1 MLKSS
6 KQLLAAPLSLIAA
19 ALATTAALQPP
30 PLAAQELG
38 GCPMY
43 PRNNIW
49 NVPVDKLPVHAN
61 SAKFIE
67 TGGIQRNLHPD
78 FSKTGGI
85 PYIIVPANQPMVPIT
100 LASGES
106 DPGPYPIP
114 DNLPIEAGAGPDSDN
129 HGIILQQGTCKL
141 YEIYQATKN
150 PDGTWKGSSG
160 AVFDLKANGLRPD
173 GWTSADAAGFAI
185 LPGLIRWDEIQAGE
199 IKHAIRLTIPK
210 TRNEYVWPAR
220 HFASRLWEPI
230 YPPMG
235 TRFRLKANYDISGFP
250 KEVQVVLRAIKKYGM
265 LLADNGQ
272 SWFLTGSPDS
282 HWDDE
287 IWTTIKRVKGS
298 DLEAVDTSSL
308 MISPNSAQA
317 GTVATIAKSEVPFSA
332 SPVFDLQV
340 GSTHMI
346 RLTGNVTAPVFTG
359 LLDGQNVSFLI
370 CQDDTGGRQFTWP
383 SNVLGGMK
391 VGLAPRACL
400 AQQFIVNG
408 NLLQASAPGVITI
421 PPAAAAAAPAAAA
434 PAAPTPP
441 PAAAPVK

>member
-1 MLKSS
+1 MLKLNRSFMHMA
-6 KQLLAAPLSLIAA
+6 LAAAA
-19 ALATTAALQPP
+19 AIQ

-38 GCPMY
+38 GCPVF

-49 NVPVDKLPVHAN
+49 NVPIDKMPVHAN

-78 FSKTGGI
+78 FSKQGGI
-85 PYIIVPANQPMVPIT
+85 PFIVVPATQPMVPIT
-100 LASGES
+100 FTSGES

-114 DNLPIEAGAGPDSDN
+114 DNLPVEAGSGPDSDN
-129 HGIILQQGTCKL
+129 HGLILQQGTCKL
-141 YEIYQATKN
+141 YEIYQVAKN

-160 AVFDLKANGLRPD
+160 AVFDLRSNGMRPD

-220 HFASRLWEPI
+220 HFASRLWEPF

-250 KEVQVVLRAIKKYGM
+250 KEVQVVLRALKKYGM

-272 SWFLTGSPDS
+272 SWFLTGVPDTR
-282 HWDDE
+282 WDDE
-287 IWTTIKRVKGS
+287 LWSTIKRVKGS

-308 MISPNSAQA
+308 MITPNSAQA
-317 GTVATIAKSEVPFSA
+317 GTVATIGRSEVAFSPT
-332 SPVFDLQV
+332 PVFDLQSA
-340 GSTHMI
+340 STHTI
-346 RLTGNVTAPVFTG
+346 VLTGNVTAPSMTG
-359 LLDGQNVSFLI
+359 LIDGQTVSFLI
-370 CQDDTGGRQFTWP
+370 CQDESGARQFAWP
-383 SNVLGGMK
+383 ANVLGGMK
-391 VGLAPRACL
+391 IGPAPRACS
-400 AQQFIVNG
+400 AQQFIVSG
-408 NLLQASAPGVITI
+408 NFLHAASPGVVTV
-421 PPAAAAAAPAAAA
+421 PPAAAA
-434 PAAPTPP
+434 PA
-441 PAAAPVK
+441 K